1 MLTSRSSL
9 ANSVRLIGFFN
20 FDNDTK
26 MNMQYSEKN
35 LLLRI
40 LLMGVKT
47 TMTRIL
53 RILCFYQSIH
63 VRIEELWRLW
73 GSYLGSSRLPSIA
86 LSSHCRLSHEVAQVR
101 TSKWLIIRRPIYCVK
116 NTTSNIICRVRLSY
130 LTIASVFVG
139 SIHSPHLLFSC
150 RHGNTVPLHFVKFEK
165 IGSRTE
171 FDNII

>member
-9 ANSVRLIGFFN
+9 ANSVRLLGFFN

-26 MNMQYSEKN
+26 MDMQYSEKN

-86 LSSHCRLSHEVAQVR
+86 LSSHCRLSHEVAQVG

-116 NTTSNIICRVRLSY
+116 NTTSNNIMCTIKLSY
-130 LTIASVFVG
+130 YCECICWINPQSTPALFMSSGKYSAVALREVWKKSVLELN
-139 SIHSPHLLFSC
+139 SI
-150 RHGNTVPLHFVKFEK
+150 
-165 IGSRTE
+165 I
-171 FDNII
+171 